1 MKILAIDSSAK
12 TAGVAV
18 TQDAHLLSS
27 CFVNAGLTHSRT
39 LMAMVDHALRQAD
52 LKIEDV
58 DAFAVNAG
66 PGSFTGVRI
75 GVAAVKGLAS
85 VGERPCAGVSTLE
98 SIAYNFCDTDAV
110 ICAAMDARCGQVYTA
125 LFSVKHGV
133 VTRLTQDAAMPA
145 TDLAAL
151 LKAYDAPI
159 YFAGDGA
166 SVAAQA
172 CGDLP
177 NGRLADESRRF
188 QNAYGVARAALISG
202 SFDAPDRLTPAY
214 LRLPQAEREL
224 RIKKGE
230 SV

>member
-12 TAGVAV
+12 TASVAV
-18 TQDAHLLSS
+18 VQDTHLLSA

-52 LKIEDV
+52 LTADAV

-75 GVAAVKGLAS
+75 GVAAVQGLAA
-85 VGERPCAGVSTLE
+85 VGARPCAGVSTLE
-98 SIAYNFCDTDAV
+98 SIAYGFCDTDAV

-125 LFSVKHGV
+125 LFSIENGA
-133 VTRLTQDAAMPA
+133 VTRLTKDEAMPA
-145 TDLAAL
+145 TALRAL
-151 LKAYDAPI
+151 LRAYDRPI

-166 SVAAQA
+166 ALVADA
-172 CGDLP
+172 CRDLP
-177 NGRLADESRRF
+177 QARLADESRRF
-188 QNAYGVARAALISG
+188 QHAYGVARAALANG
-202 SFDAPDRLTPAY
+202 KFDPPDQLTPAY

-224 RIKKGE
+224 KIKKGE